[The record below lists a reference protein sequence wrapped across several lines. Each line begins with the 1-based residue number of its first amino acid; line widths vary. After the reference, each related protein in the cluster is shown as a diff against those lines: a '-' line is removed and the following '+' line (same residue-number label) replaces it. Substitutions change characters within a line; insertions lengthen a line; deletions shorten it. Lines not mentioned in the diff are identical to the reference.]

1 MPPRR
6 PGHQFPKAPGL
17 IQPTTP
23 RPLPDPSFDP
33 EGFDEL
39 VTNRGLRWLHL
50 KAAYCPNVLN
60 LEVQEHDPNCKKC
73 ENGYLFFDTNDGRP
87 IMGMM
92 QNNKLERL
100 FEIQGLWEQG
110 DAVVTFTSYADG
122 PDGAVGQGPVNSFK
136 VADKLMCLDYTFD
149 WNERLEHQPAGLDRL
164 KYPAV
169 SVEFLADKNQ
179 RYMEGVDFEITPEGD
194 IHWLAGGKKPVLDN
208 ARNKGGIF
216 TIVYQAHPIF
226 YVMSLLHEIRATKG
240 VSRETQKLETI
251 RLPQQL
257 LIRRDYMFSRSKSE
271 GPSNTRMP
279 GSGGF
284 PASE

>member
-1 MPPRR
+1 MAHK
-6 PGHQFPKAPGL
+6 GHQFPHAPAV
-17 IQPTTP
+17 IPATTP

-39 VTNRGLRWLHL
+39 IINRGIRWIHH
-50 KAAYCPNVLN
+50 KAAYCPNVLS
-60 LEVQEHDPNCKKC
+60 LEVQEHDPNCKDC
-73 ENGYLFFDTNDGRP
+73 ENGYLFFDTNHNEP
-87 IMGMM
+87 IMGIF

-100 FEIQGLWEQG
+100 YEINGLWEQG
-110 DAVVTFTSYADG
+110 DAVVTFTSYAPKDG
-122 PDGAVGQGPVNSFK
+122 IVGAGPVNSFK
-136 VADKLMCLDYTFD
+136 IGDKLTCLDYTFD
-149 WNERLEHQPAGLDRL
+149 WQERLEHQPAGLDRL

-179 RYMEGVDFEITPEGD
+179 RYMEGVDFEITAMGE
-194 IHWLAGGKKPVLDN
+194 IRWLPGGKKPLLDN
-208 ARNKGGIF
+208 QRNKGGIF
-216 TIVYQAHPIF
+216 TIVYQARPIF
-226 YVMSLLHEIRATKG
+226 YVMQVLHEIRATKG
-240 VSRETQKLETI
+240 ISRKTGVLETI

-257 LIRRDYMFSRSKSE
+257 LIRRDYMFTRSKGSE